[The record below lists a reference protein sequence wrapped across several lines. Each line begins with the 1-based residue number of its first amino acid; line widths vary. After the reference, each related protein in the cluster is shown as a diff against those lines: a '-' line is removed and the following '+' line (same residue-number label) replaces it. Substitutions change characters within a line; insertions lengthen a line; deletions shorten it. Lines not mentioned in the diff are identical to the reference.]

1 MALRPFRHLGLKLL
15 SLIVAVFL
23 WYAVSGEQ
31 VVERSLRVP
40 LELQNIP
47 ESLEV
52 VGDVPSQVDVRV
64 RGPSGTLSRLGV
76 GDVVAVLDLRAARPG
91 IRLFHL
97 TPEQVHAPFGVEVAQ
112 VSPATIGMT
121 FERAG
126 TRTVPVVPSVEGE
139 PAAGYRIVEVTSDP
153 ADVEVVGPETV
164 LRGLTRAITEPVVV
178 TGARSTVRESVT
190 IGPPDSSLG
199 LRLKTPR
206 SARVTV
212 TIQPVPADRTI
223 DKVPVRI
230 DHVANAVAAE
240 VSPSVVSVAVRGAR
254 AKVFELGAGSITAW
268 VDLAGLGPGRYN
280 LPVRI
285 TPIQDVEVVS
295 VQPAT
300 VAVRVK

>member
-1 MALRPFRHLGLKLL
+1 MKAVRPFRNLGLKLL
-15 SLIVAVFL
+15 SLSVAIFL

-47 ESLEV
+47 DSLEV
-52 VGDVPSQVDVRV
+52 VGEVPSQVDVRV

-91 IRLFHL
+91 SRLFHL
-97 TPEQVHAPFGVEVAQ
+97 TPDQVHAPFGLEIAQ
-112 VSPATIGMT
+112 VSPATIAMS
-121 FERAG
+121 FERSG
-126 TRTVPVVPSVEGE
+126 SRTVPVVPSVEGE
-139 PAAGYRIVEVTSDP
+139 PAPGYMIGEVMTDP
-153 ADVEVVGPETV
+153 AEVEVVGPETL

-178 TGARSTVRESVT
+178 TGARSTIRENVT
-190 IGPPDSSLG
+190 IGVPDSA
-199 LRLKTPR
+199 LRLKSPR

-212 TIQPVPADRTI
+212 TILPVPAERTI
-223 DKVPVRI
+223 DGVPVRI
-230 DHVANAVAAE
+230 EGAGKTLVAEA
-240 VSPSVVSVAVRGAR
+240 SPSVVSVTVKGPR
-254 AKVFELGAGSITAW
+254 AKVTGLEAGATTAR

-285 TPIQDVEVVS
+285 TPIPDLEIVG

-300 VAVRVK
+300 LAVRVR